1 MPPPAP
7 SPALL
12 ERAHTHRAAA
22 AMLTKSPIWSLLTAH
37 MSQKLAAL
45 EADILNNA
53 TLDAATLQ
61 KHRDERLFLRQT
73 LTDFANGFRSAFTSP
88 PPSEDPTLQKMAV
101 PPEVEAALQRLITP
115 SLPASQSPRPQVSKS
130 APADPRNID
139 PFSGTPL

>member
-115 SLPASQSPRPQVSKS
+115 VSPSPRLPVSHQS